1 MHKAP
6 AGPVIRYNGRQH
18 QNGAANDLK
27 ILDPALV
34 KIYRPDGG
42 FPNLILG
49 RDVCYPRIRVVCCFP
64 FSDRSI
70 YVSLRDWDNDEIG
83 VVEDPASLDEESRR
97 IIQGELDKRYFL
109 SEITHIQSI
118 TNQYGT
124 IIFDVHT
131 NRGRRVFNVRDRH
144 RNIVHLGRGRVL
156 LIDTDGCQYDIP
168 NQRLLSHH
176 SQRQLFKIL

>member
-1 MHKAP
+1 MHEAP
-6 AGPVIRYNGRQH
+6 ARSVIPYTGRQH
-18 QNGAANDLK
+18 RNCAANSLK

-49 RDVCYPRIRVVCCFP
+49 TDICYPRIRVFCCFP

-70 YVSLRDWDNDEIG
+70 YVSLRDRDNNEIG

-97 IIQGELDKRYFL
+97 IIQEELDKRYFL

-118 TNQYGT
+118 RNQYGT

-131 NRGRRVFNVRDRH
+131 DRGPRVFNVRDRH

-168 NQRLLSHH
+168 DQRRLSHH